1 MIETIVAAP
10 LALDLHWDKKKIR
23 EISLRWADGSPA
35 ETGPV
40 ETEAAQPAAT
50 EAAQAAAK
58 VPATPHIVTET
69 GRAMQEALSRYVAG
83 EDVRWPELPLD
94 FSRLSPFCRDALNAL
109 AGVAHGTVVTY
120 AELAAMTGRPT
131 AARAAG
137 RAMGTNPFPLVLPCH
152 RVVGKRG
159 ALTGF
164 GPGLP
169 MKRWLLILEGVLS
182 A

>member
-1 MIETIVAAP
+1 MIETVVAAP
-10 LALDLHWDKKKIR
+10 LALDIHWDKDMIR
-23 EISLRWADGSPA
+23 EITLRWA
-35 ETGPV
+35 EGPPPGV
-40 ETEAAQPAAT
+40 DASEADADRQGPAA
-50 EAAQAAAK
+50 
-58 VPATPHIVTET
+58 PHVVTET
-69 GRAMQEALSRYVAG
+69 GRAVQEALSRYAAG

-137 RAMGTNPFPLVLPCH
+137 RAMATNPFPLVLPCH
-152 RVVGKRG
+152 RVVGKKG

-169 MKRWLLILEGVLS
+169 MKRWLLILEGVL
-182 A
+182 AA

>member
-1 MIETIVAAP
+1 MIETVVAAP
-10 LALDLHWDKKKIR
+10 LALDIHWDAEKIR
-23 EISLRWADGSPA
+23 EITLRWADGR
-35 ETGPV
+35 EGGPV
-40 ETEAAQPAAT
+40 A
-50 EAAQAAAK
+50 
-58 VPATPHIVTET
+58 VPHMVTET
-69 GRAMQEALSRYVAG
+69 GRAMQQALSRYVAG

-94 FSRLSPFCRDALNAL
+94 FSRLTPFHQEALDALYRI
-109 AGVAHGTVVTY
+109 GHGTVVTY

-137 RAMGTNPFPLVLPCH
+137 RAMATNPFPLVLPCH

-159 ALTGF
+159 ELTGF

-169 MKRWLLILEGVLS
+169 MKRWLLVLEGVLT